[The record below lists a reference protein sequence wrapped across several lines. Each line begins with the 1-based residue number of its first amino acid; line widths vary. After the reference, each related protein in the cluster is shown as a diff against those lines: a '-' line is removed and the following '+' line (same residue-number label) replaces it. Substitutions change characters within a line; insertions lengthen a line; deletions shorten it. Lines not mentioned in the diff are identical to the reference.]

1 MRIVVTGASGNVGTS
16 VVEELV
22 STAGV
27 DEVVGVCRRPHDWR
41 PERTR
46 WIWADLGDPGDL
58 ELGEVVAGADV
69 VVHLAWLFQP
79 TRRPEVT
86 WRANVLGTR
95 RLLDA
100 VTAAGVPGLV
110 VASSV
115 GAYSPRADLEPV
127 TEAWPTHGVP
137 EAAYSREKAYVER
150 MLDDLEARNPDVR
163 VVRMRPA
170 FTFRSRASVQ
180 QRRLFLGPLVP
191 HALIRRGRIPV
202 LPLPADLRLQLVHS
216 EDVARAYVAAATGT
230 TQGAF
235 NLTTDEVLDPAA
247 LAEILGAR
255 WARTPAGALRSGLS
269 AAYRAR
275 TTPAAP
281 ELFDLVMQAPMMSA
295 ARAHDELGWRPRYSA
310 AEALGTFLHG
320 IRNHAGPHTPP
331 LDPATSGPGRA
342 HEYATGV
349 GASAG

>member
-16 VVEELV
+16 LVEEL
-22 STAGV
+22 AAAPGV
-27 DEVVGVCRRPHDWR
+27 DEVVGVCRRAHDWR

-46 WIWADLGDPGDL
+46 WVWGDVAELDLQEIVRGT
-58 ELGEVVAGADV
+58 DV

-100 VTAAGVPGLV
+100 VTGAGVPGLV
-110 VASSV
+110 MASSV
-115 GAYSPRADLEPV
+115 GAYSPRADLVPV
-127 TEAWPTHGVP
+127 TESWPTHGVP
-137 EAAYSREKAYVER
+137 ETAYSREKAYVER
-150 MLDDLEARNPDVR
+150 MLDDVEARNPDLR

-202 LPLPADLRLQLVHS
+202 LPLPAELRLQLVHS
-216 EDVARAYVAAATGT
+216 EDVARAYAAAATGT
-230 TQGAF
+230 AHGAF
-235 NLTTDEVLDPAA
+235 NLTTDEVLEPAG

-255 WARTPAGALRSGLS
+255 WVRTPAAVLRSGLS

-281 ELFDLVMQAPMMSA
+281 ELFDLLMQAPMMSA
-295 ARAHDELGWRPRYSA
+295 ARAHEELAWRPEYSA
-310 AEALGTFLHG
+310 AEALATFLHG
-320 IRNHAGPHTPP
+320 IRNHAGPPTPP
-331 LDPATSGPGRA
+331 LDPATSGPGRS
-342 HEYATGV
+342 HEFATGV
-349 GASAG
+349 GSSAG